1 MKSVAG
7 DLEIGETV
15 AVTGFSG
22 VEESTDLFR
31 DGKKVG
37 IALLLSGSG
46 YGGSFSIIASYD
58 TNGALMGAKMT
69 VDSETAGLGKKAEES
84 WYMDL
89 FKGMGVDKPFPSA
102 PKDLSAD
109 ETALVSGATV
119 TFKGVTKA
127 LKNGSDYIKE
137 GAK

>member
-1 MKSVAG
+1 M
-7 DLEIGETV
+7 EIGETV

-109 ETALVSGATV
+109 DTALVSGATV
-119 TFKGVTKA
+119 TFKGVSKA

>member
-1 MKSVAG
+1 
-7 DLEIGETV
+7 
-15 AVTGFSG
+15 
-22 VEESTDLFR
+22 
-31 DGKKVG
+31 
-37 IALLLSGSG
+37 
-46 YGGSFSIIASYD
+46 
-58 TNGALMGAKMT
+58 MGAKMT

-109 ETALVSGATV
+109 DTALVSGATV
-119 TFKGVTKA
+119 TFKGVSKA